1 MLPRSEALVERVDP
15 PVQRGA
21 VVGAAPRGLPLPN
34 RLSGITKVM
43 PSSD

>member
-21 VVGAAPRGLPLPN
+21 VVGAAPRGPPLPN
-34 RLSGITKVM
+34 RLG
-43 PSSD
+43 DHRGNAQQ